1 MEKQTTTRRIICYEC
16 KGNGFIHGEAFQVKQ
31 CKVCDSEG
39 ELLSDG
45 KTYEIDEGGGQCEI
59 AMNDT
64 DIAYIAGL
72 FDGEGV
78 IIQQY
83 MQKKK
88 VERKPISNQ
97 TEIAMTEKSF

>member
-1 MEKQTTTRRIICYEC
+1 MAKQTTTRRIICYEC
-16 KGNGFIHGEAFQVKQ
+16 KGNGFIYGDFFQVKQ

-45 KTYEIDEGGGQCEI
+45 KTHEIDEGGGQCKN

-72 FDGEGV
+72 FDGESS
-78 IIQQY
+78 IIQTIY
-83 MQKKK
+83 AKKK
-88 VERKPISNQ
+88 R
-97 TEIAMTEKSF
+97 